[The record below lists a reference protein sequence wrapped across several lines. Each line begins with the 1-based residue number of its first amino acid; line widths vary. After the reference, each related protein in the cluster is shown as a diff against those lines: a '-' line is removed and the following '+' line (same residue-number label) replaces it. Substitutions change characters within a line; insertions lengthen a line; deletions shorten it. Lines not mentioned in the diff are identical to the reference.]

1 MEYNTYLDMT
11 RKTVVLIRNAQPY
24 DFGGGERFPVFVAK
38 VLKHNYGTPLIIS
51 SSPSLLKYA
60 EDNDI
65 GAVRGLWWRNQK
77 WSGARVLLFPLYIL
91 WQIFLFCWYLVT
103 FIRLRPRVVHIQS
116 KDDFIAATFAG
127 RLVGATIIWTDHAD
141 LKHIWLNL
149 RVWYKNPIGKF
160 VYIAS
165 YLADKI
171 TVISKSE
178 YREINRHLP
187 AKSHVREQLLIIHN
201 GSPDVKTAYPITT
214 SDQFTF
220 CSTNRLVSDKG
231 IHEMI
236 VAFKRFHKSYPN
248 SRLVLV
254 GNGPEEDH
262 FKELASDE
270 PAIVFAGFQSD
281 PLSFVASSDVL
292 LQPTYHEGFSISIL
306 EGFMLQKPIIATAV
320 GGNVEMITDNKNGL
334 LVPVKDVDSL
344 YAAMVSLYKDP
355 ALRKKLAKEGRTI
368 YLRQFVF
375 DNIVKKE
382 FIPLYDQATH

>member
-1 MEYNTYLDMT
+1 MT

-38 VLKHNYGTPLIIS
+38 VIKRDYGTPVIIS
-51 SSPSLLKYA
+51 RSPSLLKYA
-60 EDNDI
+60 EDLGI
-65 GAVRGLWWRNQK
+65 QTVHGVWWRNQQ

-103 FIRLRPRVVHIQS
+103 FIRLNPQVVHIQS

-127 RLVGATIIWTDHAD
+127 RIVGATVIWTDHAD
-141 LKHIWLNL
+141 LKHIWRNL
-149 RVWYKNPIGKF
+149 RVWYKNPVGKF

-178 YREINRHLP
+178 YREVTRHLP
-187 AKSHVREQLLIIHN
+187 QRSRTRKRIIIIHN
-201 GSPDVKTAYPITT
+201 GSPDLHSNYQST
-214 SDQFTF
+214 SSDVFTF

-231 IHEMI
+231 IGEMI
-236 VAFKRFHKSYPN
+236 SAFMRFHKKFPN
-248 SRLVLV
+248 SRLMLV
-254 GNGPEEDH
+254 GNGPEEEY
-262 FKELASDE
+262 FKKLAISE

-306 EGFMLQKPIIATAV
+306 EGFMLQKPVIATSV
-320 GGNVEMITDNKNGL
+320 GGNLEMIEDGSNGL
-334 LVPVKDVDSL
+334 LVSVKDADSL
-344 YAAMVSLYKDP
+344 YRAMVLLHNDPSL
-355 ALRKKLAKEGRTI
+355 LKKLAKNGRDL
-368 YLRQFVF
+368 YAKQFVF

-382 FIPLYDQATH
+382 FIPLYDKTTH